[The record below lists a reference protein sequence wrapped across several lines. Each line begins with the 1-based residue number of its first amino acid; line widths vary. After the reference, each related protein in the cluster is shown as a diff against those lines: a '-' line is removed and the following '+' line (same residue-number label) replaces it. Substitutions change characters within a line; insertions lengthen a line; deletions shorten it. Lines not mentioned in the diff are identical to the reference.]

1 MKLAALG
8 LGSGKKGMPRQVTM
22 TEPNTQ
28 NHVRTDDIGIRKS
41 A

>member
-1 MKLAALG
+1 MKLAASG
-8 LGSGKKGMPRQVTM
+8 LGSGKTGRPQRVMT

-28 NHVRTDDIGIRKS
+28 NRVRSDDIGIRKS